1 MTSSASSVASTTLP
15 VPAAR
20 RLPWGLIVFG
30 LGLST
35 GLAMMLVG
43 LRVDA
48 ADDPYLYGF
57 IGQSLAN
64 GDGFP
69 HQPIQ
74 RRGPLYPLLI
84 GLLYLIFG
92 VHVWIV
98 HLAQAVMF
106 GATAWLVY
114 DMGRRLFASQR
125 AAIIAGVACAL
136 NPLLLRYVATLHC
149 EAFLIFLFT
158 LMVWQ
163 TVRFR
168 ERPTVLNGVLV
179 GAAAGLTCLVKAVAL
194 VYPAVFAA
202 LLALELFRAN
212 RQRALAAIPWVPL
225 ALMFVSMAAVI
236 SPWTI
241 RNYKVLGHFVPVS
254 TGTSD
259 AVLRSFIFSRTE
271 FITLR
276 EPPYTGAENDSNDLF
291 KALAKEAGTEWQKD
305 EWETEQ
311 ILNKAAK
318 KKVLAEPGA
327 FVRKTVVGV
336 FTFWYQ
342 MTSLKNSLVVGV
354 SALFA
359 WVFAIIGWR
368 RARGEGR
375 KVWMVLAPAL
385 YLNILLA
392 LLLALGRY
400 SAPVVP
406 GVLVV
411 AGYGVDTL
419 LSRFGIGRSGAAAL
433 RNRQPQP
440 SAPGAGA

>member
-1 MTSSASSVASTTLP
+1 VSAPSTAER
-15 VPAAR
+15 VSPAAPGR
-20 RLPWGLIVFG
+20 RVPWGLGVFG
-30 LGLST
+30 LGLAT
-35 GLAMMLVG
+35 GLVMMFVG
-43 LRVDA
+43 LRADTS
-48 ADDPYLYGF
+48 DDPYLYGF

-84 GLLYLIFG
+84 ALLYLVFG
-92 VHVWIV
+92 VHVWVV
-98 HLAQAVMF
+98 HLVQALMF

-114 DMGRRLFASQR
+114 DMGRKLFNER
-125 AAIIAGVACAL
+125 AAVIAGVACAFH
-136 NPLLLRYVATLHC
+136 PLLLRYVATLHV

-158 LMVWQ
+158 VMVWQ

-168 ERPTVLNGVLV
+168 ERPTLANGALV
-179 GAAAGLTCLVKAVAL
+179 GVAAGATCLIKAVAL
-194 VYPAVFAA
+194 LYPGLFAA
-202 LLALELFRAN
+202 ALVLEALRA
-212 RQRALAAIPWVPL
+212 RRRGQAALIPWVPM
-225 ALMFVSMAAVI
+225 AVMFVAMAAVI

-276 EPPYTGAENDSNDLF
+276 EPPYTGAENDSNALF
-291 KALAKEAGTEWQKD
+291 ASLAKEAGTVWQRD

-311 ILNKAAK
+311 ILNRAAK

-327 FVRKTVVGV
+327 FVRKTVIGL

-342 MTSLKNSLVVGV
+342 MTSLKNSLVAGGA
-354 SALFA
+354 ALLA
-359 WVFAIIGWR
+359 WIFAIIGWR
-368 RARGEGR
+368 RARQEGR
-375 KVWMVLAPAL
+375 KVWMVLMPAL
-385 YLNILLA
+385 YLNVLLA

-400 SAPVVP
+400 SAPVIP

-419 LSRFGIGRSGAAAL
+419 LARWRIGQRG
-433 RNRQPQP
+433 
-440 SAPGAGA
+440 